1 MLRWAHMKARGSV
14 YSFSRAPT
22 GRAQCRVCKRLVGK
36 GEVRLVTF
44 ACVSAWPMPRR
55 STSFVRHVE
64 CVTPGFA
71 NAVLKVHGVAEN
83 VPVVGSLSAG
93 EVVRAREVLT
103 VVGHKRSLKLK
114 SISPSNGS
122 HLPNLSDK

>member
-1 MLRWAHMKARGSV
+1 MSRGRGVHMKARESA

-22 GRAQCRVCKRLVGK
+22 GRARCRVCKRLVGK

-64 CVTPGFA
+64 CVTSAFA
-71 NAVLKVHGVAEN
+71 SAVLKVHGAAEN
-83 VPVVGSLSAG
+83 VPVVGSLSAD
-93 EVVRAREVLT
+93 EVVRAREVLS
-103 VVGHKRSLKLK
+103 VSKGV
-114 SISPSNGS
+114 
-122 HLPNLSDK
+122 